1 MAFITTDSAS
11 HRDRPANSTAP
22 RRGFA
27 EILRSAVA
35 RSFHR
40 ASRRDHIEFLN
51 AKSDA
56 ELAAM
61 GLTRD
66 RIVQHVFRD
75 VIGV

>member
-11 HRDRPANSTAP
+11 NTVSN

-35 RSFHR
+35 RSFRR
-40 ASRRDHIEFLN
+40 ASRRDQIDALN

-75 VIGV
+75 VIGI